1 MRVDISLDPKA
12 THYCKYCGYTMK
24 ARAELMCPVR
34 DGDFCE
40 AKRREKRVTPRDST
54 QKKGK

>member
-1 MRVDISLDPKA
+1 MRVDISQDPKA

-40 AKRREKRVTPRDST
+40 AKKRERRVTPRAKAT
-54 QKKGK
+54 GK